1 MADDTKNP
9 LQRLQAFVRDVWDEM
24 KKVNWTSRTQLKQA
38 TKVVLVSMIL
48 MAIFLGSVDV
58 LSSAVLAW
66 FLELKF

>member
-9 LQRLQAFVRDVWDEM
+9 LQRAQAFVRDVWDEM

-38 TKVVLVSMIL
+38 TKVVLVSTIL

>member
-1 MADDTKNP
+1 MADDTKKP